1 MPLPQPIVHALR
13 HCQDQGWRLPLWI
26 EGEHDFVMSALQQL
40 LSDLKLDVSAE
51 QSIESFQNRGLLLGE
66 PLAEFTSLPIQLK
79 PLKGPARQAILGH
92 EADVLIIN
100 GFSGVDWEMVAASS
114 GAITAGGLWIL
125 MTPPRATWLA
135 QFNPAAAKLLSFPQT
150 TTTNQFLRFLLP
162 HLNQAIVWSPTAIH
176 SDNPIW
182 HSNQAFHF
190 NQALSLAMPKTV
202 LTEASTA
209 EQDINTDILTSETP
223 IFGCHSKK
231 LPNEEQA
238 NAIAAIKKVA
248 TGHRRRPLV
257 LTAHRGRGK
266 SAALGM
272 AAAELHQA
280 GKVRIAICGP
290 HPAAVAV
297 AQQQF
302 EAMTAGQQLPFWP
315 IDQLLSALP
324 AIDLLLVDEA
334 AALPIPLL
342 QQLTTHYN
350 RIVFA
355 TTEHGYEGT
364 GRGFSLKFQ
373 QYLTEHC
380 PGWRKLHLN
389 DPIRYRSGDPLEQLI
404 FRAFLLDNELGPAP
418 RMNETLDISSSQLKE
433 IDLSLLSQQPER
445 LAQVFGLLR
454 FAHYQTSLRDL
465 WALFEDESLRLFVL
479 EQQEQVIA
487 AALIG
492 IEGQFS
498 ADLSQEIAN
507 GKRRVQGH
515 LSAQSLAFHLAAPS
529 LSRLKIARIQRIVVH
544 PELQQRGFGRL
555 LLDQLSQRLHAND
568 VELLTTSFG
577 ASAGLVKFWQQADFS
592 PVRLSQKIEQSSN
605 APSVL
610 MVKYLQS
617 ECPLILFDLI
627 KSFGQQLYWQ
637 QKQQSSLPLDLLK
650 MWMAPPQQPLSQQQ
664 TQQLVTALFQQKP
677 LTVLPLLEMWL
688 NNNCQHSQSAVVDE
702 LMSVF
707 WLNNP
712 TNDRL
717 KELSKNVAIVC
728 QTILSTLA
736 VPD

>member
-1 MPLPQPIVHALR
+1 MPQPIVHALR
-13 HCQDQGWRLPLWI
+13 HCQRQGWRLPLWF
-26 EGEHDFVMSALQQL
+26 EGDHDFVMSALQQL
-40 LSDLKLDVSAE
+40 LSDLKRGIPAE

-79 PLKGPARQAILGH
+79 PLKGPARQAVLGH

-125 MTPPRATWLA
+125 ITPPRAHWLA
-135 QFNPAAAKLLSFPQT
+135 QINPAAAKLLSFPQS
-150 TTTNQFLRFLLP
+150 TTTNQFLRFLIP
-162 HLNQAIVWSPTAIH
+162 HLNQAIVWSPNGIH
-176 SDNPIW
+176 SDNPTW
-182 HSNQAFHF
+182 RLNQAFHF

-202 LTEASTA
+202 LPEVSAA
-209 EQDINTDILTSETP
+209 EQGTNTDILTADSP
-223 IFGCHSKK
+223 IWGCHSQH
-231 LPNEEQA
+231 LATTEQA
-238 NAIAAIKKVA
+238 DAIAAIKKVA

-280 GKVRIAICGP
+280 GKLRIAICGP
-290 HPAAVAV
+290 HPAAVLV

-324 AIDLLLVDEA
+324 ALDLLLVDEA

-342 QQLTTHYN
+342 RQLTTHYT

-389 DPIRYRSGDPLEQLI
+389 EPIRYRNGDPLEQLI
-404 FRAFLLDNELGPAP
+404 FKAFLLDNELCPAP
-418 RMNETLDISSSQLKE
+418 RINATLDISCNQLKE

-445 LAQVFGLLR
+445 LAQVFGLLQ

-487 AALIG
+487 AVLIG
-492 IEGQFS
+492 IEGQFP
-498 ADLSQEIAN
+498 AELSQEIAK

-515 LSAQSLAFHLAAPS
+515 LSAQSLAFHLAAPV
-529 LSRLKIARIQRIVVH
+529 LSQLKIARIQRIVVH

-555 LLDQLSQRLHAND
+555 LLEQLSHRLQASD

-577 ASAGLVKFWQQADFS
+577 ASADLVKFWQQAGFS

-610 MVKYLQS
+610 MVKSLQS
-617 ECPLILFDLI
+617 ECPSILLDLI

-637 QKQQSSLPLDLLK
+637 QKQQCSLPLALLK
-650 MWMAPPQQPLSQQQ
+650 MWMVPPEQPLSPQQ
-664 TQQLVTALFQQKP
+664 TQQLASALSQQKP
-677 LTVLPLLEMWL
+677 LTVLPLLELWL
-688 NNNCQHSQSAVVDE
+688 NNHCQHCQSAVVDE
-702 LMSVF
+702 LITLF
-707 WLNNP
+707 WLNSSAI
-712 TNDRL
+712 DRVKRPNNKL
-717 KELSKNVAIVC
+717 TIVC

-736 VPD
+736 IHD